1 MYHFKV
7 LYLNFWILTN
17 KQLNIYRVV
26 DLTGGFFDVV
36 MQGVSAVLHRY
47 SRHITGRQSVKFEE
61 T

>member
-1 MYHFKV
+1 M
-7 LYLNFWILTN
+7 YLNFWILTN
-17 KQLNIYRVV
+17 KQLSIYRVV

-36 MQGVSAVLHRY
+36 IQGVSAVLHRY

>member
-1 MYHFKV
+1 MYMYRFKV

-36 MQGVSAVLHRY
+36 MQGVSAV
-47 SRHITGRQSVKFEE
+47 
-61 T
+61 